1 MLLVHAHPDD
11 ESITTGATMAAL
23 VQAGVQVTLVTCTR
37 GEKGEVI
44 GDERDH
50 LRADEEALARH
61 RAGELAT
68 AMARLG
74 VSDHRFLGEGADRSG
89 NSGIRFRDS
98 GMVWGPDGTPVP
110 PPEVD
115 TDALCA
121 VPLDVAARSLLP
133 VLHETA
139 PDAVICYDP
148 GGGYGHPDHVRAH
161 DLTARALLLAA
172 AQGRDVPRY
181 AVVVPEPVMR
191 RAVERLARLDL
202 PTLDPVA
209 WPSMVVPAAAA
220 DVVLGGEGYR
230 AAKALALRAHASQVV
245 VAGDD
250 TALALSNGVW
260 QPLLPSEWLRR
271 EDVALGPRR
280 ISFR

>member
-1 MLLVHAHPDD
+1 VLLVHAHPDD

-44 GDERDH
+44 GAELAH

-61 RAGELAT
+61 RADELAT
-68 AMARLG
+68 AMSRLG
-74 VSDHRFLGEGADRSG
+74 VSDHRFLGEGMD
-89 NSGIRFRDS
+89 RFRDS
-98 GMVWGPDGTPVP
+98 GMVWGPDGIPVP

-115 TDALCA
+115 ADALCA
-121 VPLDVAARSLLP
+121 VPLDVAASSLLA

-161 DLTARALLLAA
+161 DLTARAHLLAA
-172 AQGRDVPRY
+172 SQGRDVPRY

-191 RAVERLARLDL
+191 RAVEQLGRLDL
-202 PTLDPVA
+202 PTLDPGA
-209 WPSMVVPAAAA
+209 WPSMVVPADAA
-220 DVVLGGEGYR
+220 DLVLGGEVYR
-230 AAKALALRAHASQVV
+230 AAKASALRAHASQVV
-245 VAGDD
+245 VADDD

-271 EDVALGPRR
+271 EDVAPGLRR